1 MAKLLVK
8 KIVVLLLFVV
18 LGFSASSAL
27 AVYND
32 VQYTAGDN
40 VIIYLS
46 GEALNLTVISGNVA
60 STTVNA
66 SNVVFRMVPS
76 STISLTSSNR
86 KIMSNSLGINTVC
99 TNSESQIYLQATSTT
114 LADIT
119 VTIGGDCPAVN
130 TGGETQSPVVTITT
144 PVTSTTSSQEATTT
158 TTTETVTPTTT
169 AQATTTITVPAV
181 TSSTSSGQAKPIS
194 EMTVSELQA
203 EITRITAL
211 ISQLTASIGGGT
223 TETAS
228 KITKV
233 LKMGMKDTEVTL
245 LQTWLAKDATVYPE
259 AKITGY
265 FGPLTFGAVVKFQE
279 KYASDILTP
288 LGLSSGTGLV
298 GASTRAKL
306 NSLFAP

>member
-1 MAKLLVK
+1 MAKLFVK
-8 KIVVLLLFVV
+8 KIAVLLLIIAGGVFV
-18 LGFSASSAL
+18 SCSAL

-32 VQYTAGDN
+32 VQYTAGDG

-46 GEALNLTVISGNVA
+46 GEPINLTVISGNVA

-66 SNVVFRMVPS
+66 SSVVFRMAPY
-76 STISLTSSNR
+76 STISLTSGTR
-86 KIMSNSLGINTVC
+86 KIMSNSLGTNTVC
-99 TNSESQIYLQATSTT
+99 TNSESQLYLEATSTT

-130 TGGETQSPVVTITT
+130 TGGQTQTSVVTTPSTT
-144 PVTSTTSSQEATTT
+144 ETTASTTETTSTETATTTSNSPEQATTT
-158 TTTETVTPTTT
+158 TTVP
-169 AQATTTITVPAV
+169 ATT
-181 TSSTSSGQAKPIS
+181 KPIS

-211 ISQLTASIGGGT
+211 IGQLTASIGAGT
-223 TETAS
+223 AGTAS

-233 LKMGMKDTEVTL
+233 LKIGMRDVEVSL
-245 LQTWLAKDATVYPE
+245 LQTWLAKDPSVYPE

-265 FGPLTFGAVVKFQE
+265 FGSLTFGAVTKFQE
-279 KYASDILTP
+279 KYTDEILTP
-288 LGLSSGTGLV
+288 LGLLRGTGLV

-306 NSLFAP
+306 NSLYAP